1 MLVSL
6 DEWHVK
12 HKTIFFKDTKKKNF
26 RHDKK
31 LLPPLPLYYKLKII
45 TLIEMIYM

>member
-12 HKTIFFKDTKKKNF
+12 HKTIFSKTQKKNF

-31 LLPPLPLYYKLKII
+31 LLPPLPLYYKL
-45 TLIEMIYM
+45 